1 MSCSRLWRFDDR
13 AGAYAYTD
21 GDNSGRIR
29 VLHGTLAI
37 QGTSFFTFAVN
48 TAGTVNVT
56 LNSLTTGTTTPVT
69 AIAVGLGLGVPSADG
84 TSCVVSVSTIT
95 PAGLTTQLTTQA
107 AKGTNCV
114 QISDVGN
121 LVVPLTFV
129 VRVAHS

>member
-1 MSCSRLWRFDDR
+1 MPTLAPTPTPTATTP
-13 AGAYAYTD
+13 AGSEFFT
-21 GDNSGRIR
+21 
-29 VLHGTLAI
+29 GTLAI